1 MSWKERR
8 EENEFER
15 EANELEREE
24 RVNYKS
30 QYADGALCLYLQLN
44 PCLICV

>member
-8 EENEFER
+8 EENK
-15 EANELEREE
+15 LEREE

-30 QYADGALCLYLQLN
+30 QYADGALCLY
-44 PCLICV
+44 